1 MRAADVMARAVVTV
15 HPGARIVDA
24 IRLMLD
30 QRISGLPVL
39 DSGGDLVGILTEG
52 DLLRRAETGTE
63 RQRPRWIEFLRG
75 PGQQADDYVHAHG
88 RRVEE
93 IMTRQVATVS
103 EGTPLEE
110 VVGLMERKRV
120 RRVPVVSAERLV
132 GIVSRSDLLRALFE
146 TLDQSDPAPTGDAA
160 LRAKV
165 IEELR
170 RQKWGGRS
178 QVSVVVA
185 DGVVYLEGFIYDFRE
200 QNAMRV
206 AAENV
211 SGVREVRDHIDYL
224 DPTVGLS
231 YGL

>member
-1 MRAADVMARAVVTV
+1 
-15 HPGARIVDA
+15 
-24 IRLMLD
+24 
-30 QRISGLPVL
+30 
-39 DSGGDLVGILTEG
+39 
-52 DLLRRAETGTE
+52 
-63 RQRPRWIEFLRG
+63 
-75 PGQQADDYVHAHG
+75 
-88 RRVEE
+88 
-93 IMTRQVATVS
+93 MTRQVATVS

-132 GIVSRSDLLRALFE
+132 GIVSRADLLRALFE

-160 LRAKV
+160 LRAQV

-170 RQKWGGRS
+170 RQNWGGRP

-200 QNAMRV
+200 RNAMRV

>member
-1 MRAADVMARAVVTV
+1 
-15 HPGARIVDA
+15 
-24 IRLMLD
+24 
-30 QRISGLPVL
+30 
-39 DSGGDLVGILTEG
+39 
-52 DLLRRAETGTE
+52 
-63 RQRPRWIEFLRG
+63 
-75 PGQQADDYVHAHG
+75 
-88 RRVEE
+88 
-93 IMTRQVATVS
+93 MTRQVATVS

-132 GIVSRSDLLRALFE
+132 GIVSRADLSRALFE
-146 TLDQSDPAPTGDAA
+146 ISIRVSGADRRCGPP
-160 LRAKV
+160 RKV

-185 DGVVYLEGFIYDFRE
+185 DGVVYLEGFIYDVRE

-211 SGVREVRDHIDYL
+211 SGVKEVRDHIDYL
-224 DPTVGLS
+224 DPTVGSS